1 MENETPQMN
10 QEEKPGVENAEQ
22 AAPEMSVGEPEKKSA
37 GPVFGIVII
46 VVLLILAGFY
56 FWGTLNDSMSPAE
69 IAAEADTALESLE
82 TQSTSDEISDIEAD
96 LDATSLD
103 DLDQELGD
111 IDLELDF

>member
-10 QEEKPGVENAEQ
+10 QEEQPGAGQ
-22 AAPEMSVGEPEKKSA
+22 AAPESMGEPEKKSA

-56 FWGTLNDSMSPAE
+56 FWGTLNDSMSPEE
-69 IAAEADTALESLE
+69 IEAEADTALVSLE
-82 TQSTSDEISDIEAD
+82 TQSTSDEVSDIEAD

-103 DLDQELGD
+103 DLDKELED
-111 IDLELDF
+111 IDLELNF

>member
-10 QEEKPGVENAEQ
+10 QEGQPEAGQE
-22 AAPEMSVGEPEKKSA
+22 APESTEPMGEPEKKSA
-37 GPVFGIVII
+37 GPVFGIIII

-56 FWGTLNDSMSPAE
+56 FWGTLDDSMSPAE